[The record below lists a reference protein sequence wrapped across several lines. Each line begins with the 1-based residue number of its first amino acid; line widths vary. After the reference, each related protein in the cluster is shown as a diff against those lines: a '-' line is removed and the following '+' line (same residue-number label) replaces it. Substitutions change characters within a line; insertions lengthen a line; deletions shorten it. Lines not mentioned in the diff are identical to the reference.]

1 MRSVLFVAL
10 ALAVTGC
17 LTAGAVPPEA
27 VRLNRLGVERMLAGD
42 PEGARAALR
51 VSLEYQPCFAD
62 ALTNLALLAYRAGQL
77 ERAEGL
83 VVQALAC
90 RPDLVQAH
98 NLGGAV
104 ARAQGRLEEA
114 EARYLD
120 ALALDPGALDPRRN
134 LVLLGLERGDPGSAE
149 EQLRRL
155 AAVAPD
161 DAWLPSLRAALDEV
175 RAAGPGR

>member
-1 MRSVLFVAL
+1 MRGVSVL
-10 ALAVTGC
+10 ALAACLSGC
-17 LTAGAVPPEA
+17 LGGGAVPPEA
-27 VRLNRLGVERMLAGD
+27 VRMNRLGVERLRVGD
-42 PEGARAALR
+42 AEGARAALQ

-62 ALTNLALLAYRAGQL
+62 ALANLALLAYRAGQL
-77 ERAEGL
+77 ERAEAL
-83 VVQALAC
+83 VVQALDC

-134 LVLLGLERGDPGSAE
+134 LVLLGLERGDLGAAE

-155 AAVAPD
+155 TALAPD
-161 DAWLPSLRAALDEV
+161 DAWLQPLRAALAEL